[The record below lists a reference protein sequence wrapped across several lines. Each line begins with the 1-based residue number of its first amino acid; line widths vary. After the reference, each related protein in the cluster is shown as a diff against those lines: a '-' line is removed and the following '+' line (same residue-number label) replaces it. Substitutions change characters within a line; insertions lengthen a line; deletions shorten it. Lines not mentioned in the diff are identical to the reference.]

1 VASAS
6 PLSFSRGT
14 TVLVTGGEHFGGLA
28 AIRGLVLAGHDAWA
42 AVARNHSYAAW
53 SRLPAGTIRV
63 PDPVVDPEPFAE
75 AVAAAADHI
84 GARVVLPGTDVAL
97 SSLAGRLDAFRPGI
111 AVGVCS
117 PDLVRRA
124 TSKTALSELAEASGL
139 DVPPTRVLT
148 RADVEAAQI
157 AFPAVVKPPRSDV
170 EGVDGSLVHTGARRV
185 EDAEALRDAIAQL
198 GGNEWLAQPFVSG
211 ELVAVAGV
219 AWEGAVVA
227 EIHQLSRRIWPPDC
241 GGSSYAAT
249 IAPDAERGRK
259 VRRLVANLGW
269 SGIFQVQLL
278 RRGTEELLIDFNPRF
293 YGTLALALAAG
304 VNLPALWVD
313 LIRGVEIAPP
323 PTYRVGVRFRA
334 QWKDLR
340 ALATTV
346 RAGGWGEATAGLVP
360 RANTCHPVFNWDD
373 PLPAIA
379 GPIRIARA
387 ISASMRAALEQ
398 APKRLDKP
406 PRTS

>member
-1 VASAS
+1 
-6 PLSFSRGT
+6 LSFGHGT

-53 SRLPAGTIRV
+53 SRLSAGTIRV
-63 PDPVVDPEPFAE
+63 ADPVSDPEPFAE
-75 AVAAAADHI
+75 EVAAAAGRV
-84 GARVVLPGTDVAL
+84 GARIVLPGTDVAL
-97 SSLAGRLDAFRPGI
+97 SALAGRLDAFRPGI

-117 PDLVRRA
+117 SELVERA
-124 TSKTALSELAEASGL
+124 TAKTALPGLAEAAGL
-139 DVPPTRVLT
+139 AVPPTHILKRPE
-148 RADVEAAQI
+148 VEAAQV

-170 EGVDGSLVHTGARRV
+170 EGADGNLVHAGARRV
-185 EDAEALRDAIAQL
+185 EDAENLRRAIAEL
-198 GGNEWLAQPFVSG
+198 GGNEWLVQPYVRG
-211 ELVAVAGV
+211 DLVAVAGV
-219 AWEGAVVA
+219 AWDGTVVA
-227 EIHQLSRRIWPPDC
+227 EIHQMSRRIWPSDC

-249 IAPDAERGRK
+249 IEPDEKRGRK

-278 RRGTEELLIDFNPRF
+278 RRGNEEFLIDFNPRF

-313 LIRGVEIAPP
+313 LLRGVEFGGAPR
-323 PTYRVGVRFRA
+323 YRVGVRFRA
-334 QWKDLR
+334 QWKDVR
-340 ALATTV
+340 ALATTA
-346 RAGGWGEATAGLVP
+346 RAGAWGDATAGLMP
-360 RANTCHPVFNWDD
+360 HGNTCHPVFNWSD

-379 GPIRIARA
+379 GPIQIARD
-387 ISASMRAALEQ
+387 IGASMRAALGH

>member
-1 VASAS
+1 M
-6 PLSFSRGT
+6 SFSRGT

-28 AIRGLVLAGHDAWA
+28 AIRGLVLAGHDTWA
-42 AVARNHSYAAW
+42 TVTRNHSYAAW

-75 AVAAAADHI
+75 AVVAAADRL
-84 GARVVLPGTDVAL
+84 GARVVLPGTDLAL
-97 SSLAGRLDAFRPGI
+97 TSLARRLDSFRSGI

-117 PDLVRRA
+117 PDLVERA
-124 TSKTALSELAEASGL
+124 TSKTALSELAEAAGL
-139 DVPPTRVLT
+139 DVPPTHVLT
-148 RADVEAAQI
+148 RANVEAAQI

-170 EGVDGSLVHTGARRV
+170 EGADGSLVHTGARRV
-185 EDAEALRDAIAQL
+185 EDARALQDAIAQL
-198 GGNEWLAQPFVSG
+198 GGNEWLAQPYVSG

-219 AWEGAVVA
+219 AWEGTVVA

-249 IAPDAERGRK
+249 IEPDAERGRK

-278 RRGTEELLIDFNPRF
+278 RRGTEEFLIDFNPRF
-293 YGTLALALAAG
+293 YGTLALAIAAG
-304 VNLPALWVD
+304 INLPAVWVD
-313 LIRGVEIAPP
+313 LIRRVEIAPP

-334 QWKDLR
+334 QGKDLR
-340 ALATTV
+340 ALATSA
-346 RAGGWGEATAGLVP
+346 RAGAWGEATAGLVP
-360 RANTCHPVFNWDD
+360 RANTCHPVFTWDD

-379 GPIRIARA
+379 GPIRIART
-387 ISASMRAALEQ
+387 IGASMRAALEH
-398 APKRLDKP
+398 APRGLDKP
-406 PRTS
+406 PGTS

>member
-1 VASAS
+1 M
-6 PLSFSRGT
+6 SFSRGT

-42 AVARNHSYAAW
+42 AVVRNHSYAAW

-63 PDPVVDPEPFAE
+63 PDPVVEPEPFAE

-117 PDLVRRA
+117 PDLVERA
-124 TSKTALSELAEASGL
+124 TSKTALSELAEAAGL

-157 AFPAVVKPPRSDV
+157 AFPAVVKPSRSDV
-170 EGVDGSLVHTGARRV
+170 EGADGSLVHTGARRV
-185 EDAEALRDAIAQL
+185 ENARALRDAIAQL
-198 GGNEWLAQPFVSG
+198 GGNEWLAQPYVSG

-249 IAPDAERGRK
+249 IEPDAERSRK

-278 RRGTEELLIDFNPRF
+278 RRGTEEFLIDFNPRF

-304 VNLPALWVD
+304 VNLPAVWVD
-313 LIRGVEIAPP
+313 LLRGVEISPP

-334 QWKDLR
+334 QWKDVR
-340 ALATTV
+340 ALATTA
-346 RAGGWGEATAGLVP
+346 RAGGLGEATAGLVP
-360 RANTCHPVFNWDD
+360 RASTCHPVFNWDD

-387 ISASMRAALEQ
+387 ITASMRAALEQ

-406 PRTS
+406 PGTS

>member
-1 VASAS
+1 M
-6 PLSFSRGT
+6 SFSRGT

-42 AVARNHSYAAW
+42 AVVRNHSYAAW

-63 PDPVVDPEPFAE
+63 PDPVVEPEPFAE

-97 SSLAGRLDAFRPGI
+97 SSLAGRLDAFQPGI

-117 PDLVRRA
+117 PDLVERA
-124 TSKTALSELAEASGL
+124 TSKTALSELAEAAGL

-170 EGVDGSLVHTGARRV
+170 EGADGSLVHNGARRV
-185 EDAEALRDAIAQL
+185 ENARALRDAIAQL
-198 GGNEWLAQPFVSG
+198 GGNEWLAQPYVSG
-211 ELVAVAGV
+211 ELVAVGGV

-249 IAPDAERGRK
+249 IEPDAERSRK

-278 RRGTEELLIDFNPRF
+278 RRGTKEFLIDFNPRF

-304 VNLPALWVD
+304 VNLPAVWVD
-313 LIRGVEIAPP
+313 LLRGVEISPP

-334 QWKDLR
+334 QWKDVR
-340 ALATTV
+340 ALATTA
-346 RAGGWGEATAGLVP
+346 RAGGLGEATAGLVP
-360 RANTCHPVFNWDD
+360 RASTCHPVFNWDD

-387 ISASMRAALEQ
+387 ITASMRAALEQ

-406 PRTS
+406 PGTS